1 MWKLVTLVCA
11 GIASALASELTA
23 IEVKQNWRVCLQQCS
38 NTLSTCQA
46 RNQDDYTCVYAYSH
60 CVDNCDD
67 IHDDFDVIKVH
78 QGGYPSGCREQCC
91 GDRGHDCDSLCL
103 DECRV
108 NPPVAG
114 SAVVLSKISKKASH
128 HHHN

>member
-1 MWKLVTLVCA
+1 MWKLVTLICA

-78 QGGYPSGCREQCC
+78 MGEPRIYSR
-91 GDRGHDCDSLCL
+91 
-103 DECRV
+103 
-108 NPPVAG
+108 
-114 SAVVLSKISKKASH
+114 
-128 HHHN
+128 